1 MTLGRPLMFQSVE
14 ELQEKIADYF
24 DKTPRDEW
32 TITGLAIALGT
43 YRSVLCDYEE
53 KDDFSNTIKNAKQM
67 VENSYEIDLKKCG
80 RSGTIFALKNFGWT
94 DKSEVE
100 QTGTVTQIIVAKQ
113 EDKKALEDDYSN

>member
-1 MTLGRPLMFQSVE
+1 MVAGRPLMFKSVE
-14 ELQEKIADYF
+14 EMQSKIADYF
-24 DKTPRDEW
+24 ETTPKDEW

-53 KDDFSNTIKNAKQM
+53 KDKFSNTIKNAKQM

-100 QTGTVTQIIVAKQ
+100 QSGSVTQIVVARQ